1 MEFGMLCW
9 GETKGVERV
18 RLLEAPFWK
27 ITVPY
32 GKSGRLRRLRLRIA
46 AGKLK
51 RLGVTQAVLPENFSY
66 RETLEN
72 VGIFP
77 VSTLALRREIAAD
90 WAMAA
95 GREGSS
101 AAVRADAMTPEVVR
115 TVTEL
120 SLRRRYIL
128 LSVPRGGEELA
139 RRLRREYGVSLELA
153 RNGGELEG
161 AGAVAAFSPAEG
173 IEHPLVLRIYDETQP
188 MPELSLPMEIASQIP
203 RGVCREQ
210 FLAVLRE
217 AGVLRKGEMS
227 FACRA

>member
-51 RLGVTQAVLPENFSY
+51 RLGLDQAVLPENFSY

-95 GREGSS
+95 GREDSS

-139 RRLRREYGVSLELA
+139 RRLRREYGVSVQLHPG
-153 RNGGELEG
+153 RGEMERCGVVVAFAPWEG
-161 AGAVAAFSPAEG
+161 RSDLRLWDEKQDLPPLRLPPGQEEALPEGLDRGQLIAALRRMGAVKRVEVG
-173 IEHPLVLRIYDETQP
+173 
-188 MPELSLPMEIASQIP
+188 
-203 RGVCREQ
+203 
-210 FLAVLRE
+210 
-217 AGVLRKGEMS
+217 
-227 FACRA
+227 